1 MARFFSVW
9 RVRAFRVRRSACG
22 CAALDRRICRIA
34 SMYCLFSTL
43 TGFLLMLTKR
53 QSSMTIVNCHQN
65 FHQRRFGF
73 V

>member
-1 MARFFSVW
+1 M
-9 RVRAFRVRRSACG
+9 
-22 CAALDRRICRIA
+22 A
-34 SMYCLFSTL
+34 SMYGLFSL